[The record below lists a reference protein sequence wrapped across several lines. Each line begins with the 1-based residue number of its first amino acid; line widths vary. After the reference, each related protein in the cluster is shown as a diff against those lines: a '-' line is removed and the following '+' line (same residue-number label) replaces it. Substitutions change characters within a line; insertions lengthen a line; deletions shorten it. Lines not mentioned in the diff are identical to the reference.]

1 MQQKSGDGGTNYVQ
15 YNMVS
20 SSPRYGDML
29 NNLERN
35 TVNGN
40 RSVVFPL
47 NIYEGQVFPLS
58 QYACESG
65 PRNTL
70 YDYLIDFERDSHPDA
85 PSRFGYA
92 RCFNGYCSGAWPGRY
107 NSSPQCIPET
117 DKQPKDMA
125 PTRFYEKQYQSAFMG
140 DHPVYTRDSIVRNL
154 RG

>member
-1 MQQKSGDGGTNYVQ
+1 MQLKSGDGSTNYVQ

-20 SSPRYGDML
+20 SSPRYGDMT

-40 RSVVFPL
+40 KSVVFPL

-65 PRNTL
+65 PRDTH

-92 RCFNGYCSGAWPGRY
+92 VMYGYNYGHNPGRY
-107 NSSPQCIPET
+107 NTRPECIPET

-125 PTRFYEKQYQSAFMG
+125 PMRFYGQKYQSAFMG
-140 DHPVYTRDSIVRNL
+140 DHPTYTRDSIVRNL